1 VRAPLEVDLAGRDL
15 LRIGDLTPAEAEA
28 ILDLAVELRAEPRQ
42 QLLPGRTLGLYFSK
56 HSTRTRV
63 SFAAGMT
70 QLGGAALSLTPE
82 ELQLSRGESLPD
94 TARAL
99 SRYLDALAVRT
110 HEHAELE
117 AWAEWAS
124 IPVINALTAEEHPC
138 QALADALTIRDRIG
152 RLDGVRVA
160 WVGDGSNVLI
170 SLAAL
175 GELLGYEVVA
185 ATPAGYE
192 PSCNLQ
198 LGSFELIRD
207 PREAVAGADVV
218 VTDTWISMGQ
228 EHQRAERLRD
238 LEPYRL
244 NADLLGLAA
253 PDAFVLHCLPA
264 HPGEEV
270 TAEVLYGERTAIWDE
285 AENRLHVQKALL
297 VLLLGD

>member
-1 VRAPLEVDLAGRDL
+1 MLTAVSLAGRDL
-15 LRIGDLTPAEAEA
+15 LRISDLAQAEAEA
-28 ILDLAVELRAEPRQ
+28 ILDLAVELRASPKQ
-42 QLLPGRTLGLYFSK
+42 PLLPGATLGLYFSK

-63 SFAAGMT
+63 SFSAGMT
-70 QLGGAALSLTPE
+70 QLGGAALALTPE

-124 IPVINALTAEEHPC
+124 IPVINALTADEHPC
-138 QALADALTIRDRIG
+138 QALADALTIRDRLG
-152 RLDGVRVA
+152 ALDGVRVA
-160 WVGDGSNVLI
+160 WVGDGSNVLV

-185 ATPAGYE
+185 ATPPGYE
-192 PSCNLQ
+192 PSDTVLR
-198 LGSFELIRD
+198 GSIETTHD
-207 PREAVAGADVV
+207 AREAVHGADVV

-228 EHQRAERLRD
+228 EHERARRLQD

-244 NADLLGLAA
+244 DRDLLALASR
-253 PDAFVLHCLPA
+253 DAFVLHCLPA
-264 HPGEEV
+264 HPGEEI
-270 TAEVLYGERTAIWDE
+270 AADVLYGPSSAIWDE

-297 VLLLGD
+297 VLLLGAL